1 MNKLLEKIK
10 QVFRNKEIR
19 KKIVFSLIIMVVYR
33 LLGSI
38 PVAGIPADAIKKLFE
53 GTSMGDVLS
62 TISGGVLETA
72 SLVAIGLT
80 PYINASIIF
89 QLLGTVIP
97 ALDETR
103 KEGPEGRRKISMY
116 TRLATVPLAIL
127 QSFVIYS
134 TLLGF
139 GFITKL
145 EPLQLATLVASLTAG
160 SVVMMWFGEL
170 VSEDGLGGG
179 TSYLIM
185 LGILAGIPG
194 TIRSNLLMATP
205 KEKGIFVFVSLILLL
220 LVVIITTAERR
231 IKVQYS
237 RRVRAGGA
245 LESFIP
251 IKLTQSGVMPV
262 IFATAFLSFPE
273 MIGKFIISKNFN
285 EGLTT
290 WVQNFMNVWGNQMF
304 RDVLTFVLVMV
315 FSFFYLSVVFN
326 TDELAENLQKQG
338 AFIQGIRPGEN
349 TSKYLRKVS
358 LRLAAVGALVL
369 SFLAIAPTE
378 LPRLFDLFG
387 IKVPVVFSGT
397 GLLIMVGV
405 LLDIKNQINSMI
417 TTRSYDRYL

>member
-1 MNKLLEKIK
+1 MNKLLEKIRHIFK
-10 QVFRNKEIR
+10 NKEIR
-19 KKIVFSLIIMVVYR
+19 KKIIFSLIIMVVYR

-38 PVAGIPADAIKKLFE
+38 PVAGIPADAIKQLFE

-89 QLLGTVIP
+89 QLLGSVIP
-97 ALDETR
+97 ALDESR

-139 GFITKL
+139 GLITKL
-145 EPLQLATLVASLTAG
+145 EPLQLVTMVASLTAG
-160 SVVMMWFGEL
+160 SMVMMWFGEL

-185 LGILAGIPG
+185 LGILSGIPG
-194 TIRSNLLMATP
+194 TLRSNFVTMDTTQ
-205 KEKGIFVFVSLILLL
+205 KVIFSLITLILIIG
-220 LVVIITTAERR
+220 VVILTTAERR
-231 IKVQYS
+231 VTVQYS

-262 IFATAFLSFPE
+262 IFAMAFISFPE
-273 MIGKFIISKNFN
+273 MIGKFILSKDYS
-285 EGLTT
+285 EGLIN
-290 WVQNFMNVWGNQMF
+290 WVEKFMGLWSTPMF
-304 RDVLTFVLVMV
+304 RDILIFVLVV
-315 FSFFYLSVVFN
+315 AFSFFYLSVVFK
-326 TDELAENLQKQG
+326 TDELAEDLQKQG
-338 AFIQGIRPGEN
+338 AFIQGIRPGTN
-349 TSKYLRKVS
+349 TASYLKKIS
-358 LRLAAVGALVL
+358 LRLAAVGAIALAV
-369 SFLAIAPTE
+369 LAILPDILVRTGLIPT
-378 LPRLFDLFG
+378 
-387 IKVPVVFSGT
+387 VPFSGT
-397 GLLIMVGV
+397 GLLIVVGV
-405 LLDIKNQINSMI
+405 ILDIKDQINSMV
-417 TTRSYDRYL
+417 TTRSYDKYL

>member
-1 MNKLLEKIK
+1 MNKLLERINHI
-10 QVFRNKEIR
+10 FRNKEIR
-19 KKIVFSLIIMVVYR
+19 KKIIFSLIIMIVYR
-33 LLGSI
+33 LLSSI
-38 PVAGIPADAIKKLFE
+38 PVAGIPANAIKELFK

-89 QLLGTVIP
+89 QLLGSVIP

-127 QSFVIYS
+127 QAFVIYS

-139 GFITKL
+139 GLITKL
-145 EPLQLATLVASLTAG
+145 DPLPLATLVASLTAG

-185 LGILAGIPG
+185 LGILSGIPG
-194 TIRSNLLMATP
+194 TFRSNFVTMP
-205 KEKGIFVFVSLILLL
+205 SMEKTIFIAISLILVVA
-220 LVVIITTAERR
+220 VVILTTAERR
-231 IKVQYS
+231 VTVQYS
-237 RRVRAGGA
+237 RRVRTGGA

-251 IKLTQSGVMPV
+251 IKLAQSGVMPV
-262 IFATAFLSFPE
+262 IFAMAFISFPE
-273 MIGKFIISKNFN
+273 MIGKFIVSKNYN
-285 EGLTT
+285 EGLTN
-290 WVQNFMNVWGNQMF
+290 WMQNFMNLWGNPIF
-304 RDVLTFVLVMV
+304 RNVLIFVLVIA
-315 FSFFYLSVVFN
+315 FSFFYLSVVFK

-338 AFIQGIRPGEN
+338 AFIQGIRPGAN
-349 TSKYLRKVS
+349 TAEYLRKIS
-358 LRLAAVGALVL
+358 LRLAALGALVL
-369 SFLAIAPTE
+369 AILAI
-378 LPRLFDLFG
+378 LPDVLVRIGL
-387 IKVPVVFSGT
+387 IPSVMFSGT
-397 GLLIMVGV
+397 GLLIIVGV
-405 LLDIKNQINSMI
+405 VLDIKNQINSMI